1 MLPTLCFT
9 LNLTLNMI
17 IFLKVFQL
25 SFLMCVSVKRFIS
38 HWCSDV
44 KKKKVLGYFSE
55 TKCIPVF
62 FHVDLNTVFD
72 VRKNLIDPFAAS

>member
-1 MLPTLCFT
+1 
-9 LNLTLNMI
+9 
-17 IFLKVFQL
+17 
-25 SFLMCVSVKRFIS
+25 MCVSVKRLIS

-44 KKKKVLGYFSE
+44 KKKKKKKSFEYFSE
-55 TKCIPVF
+55 AKFIPVF